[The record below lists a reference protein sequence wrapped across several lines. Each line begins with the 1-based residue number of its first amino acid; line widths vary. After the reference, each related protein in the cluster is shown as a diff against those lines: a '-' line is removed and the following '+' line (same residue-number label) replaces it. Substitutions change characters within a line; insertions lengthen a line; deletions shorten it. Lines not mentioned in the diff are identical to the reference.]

1 MIGRREK
8 VRFKKGFKSIG
19 RLSDER
25 IYRGREFQLLGE
37 DMQKFENQKKK
48 FYHGEEQQKR

>member
-1 MIGRREK
+1 VIGRREK